1 MVVCLKKEIYER
13 TSSYSKYELVLEYI
27 LSYNSSLK
35 RRTIVLE

>member
-27 LSYNSSLK
+27 LS
-35 RRTIVLE
+35 RTILL